1 MHQYLYTLFTIELTC
16 NQIFGRVMHSLT
28 HALHIT
34 TQAVNVFYAA
44 PVVTFVVVNLLTSI
58 LLYTV
63 ISVVCIISCLVWTW
77 YMHVYISRHNYDF
90 HTITLLLA
98 QLLTCSNYYSQLHVS
113 DPLCIITDST
123 MIYIILTRLTCH
135 RWNKCTLATYSTNHW
150 QINHTFN
157 SR

>member
-63 ISVVCIISCLVWTW
+63 ISVVSASYPAQCEYDRCMSTFLVIIMILILSYYHIITC
-77 YMHVYISRHNYDF
+77 
-90 HTITLLLA
+90 TIDML
-98 QLLTCSNYYSQLHVS
+98 YYSQLHMS

-135 RWNKCTLATYSTNHW
+135 RWNKCTLATYSTNH
-150 QINHTFN
+150 
-157 SR
+157 